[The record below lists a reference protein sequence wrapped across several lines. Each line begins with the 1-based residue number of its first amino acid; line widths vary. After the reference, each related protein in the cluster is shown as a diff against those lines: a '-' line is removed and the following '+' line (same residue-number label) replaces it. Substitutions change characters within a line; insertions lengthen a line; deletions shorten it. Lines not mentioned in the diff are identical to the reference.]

1 MKTFRI
7 ISPATGFDAALKH
20 AAEIA
25 DKQLGDNMPLSWYD
39 RERNL
44 ESPAHASECHEGC
57 AIKGFWDYA
66 LNRGGAL
73 AVELTMAASYSASA
87 HWQISPRPV
96 KPDSLLEKLLWLPSA
111 AFFNSLTSGNNKPQ
125 LTNPIRAPA
134 WPISC
139 GYRGLPY

>member
-73 AVELTMAASYSASA
+73 AVEFDDG
-87 HWQISPRPV
+87 RFV
-96 KPDSLLEKLLWLPSA
+96 FCFRSLADITPPGQA
-111 AFFNSLTSGNNKPQ
+111 
-125 LTNPIRAPA
+125 
-134 WPISC
+134 
-139 GYRGLPY
+139 